1 MKRKITWV
9 EDSASVAKLSAGFS
23 LFFFTYPG
31 TIIALQ
37 MKKCRIA
44 RHNLT
49 NICSQTL
56 LSFCG
61 VFAGGGIV
69 SLLDYTLF
77 VHDFHRFLVLSYLQY
92 YPYGRHAATSVLQFQ
107 CIQPISRRKDS
118 GCLTY
123 ARQSLSY
130 MLADNSAVHLPAA
143 DKQNTRNHNQTST
156 NHIEYLS
163 AHAAGGRKHGT

>member
-69 SLLDYTLF
+69 SLLDYKLQSKLF
-77 VHDFHRFLVLSYLQY
+77 
-92 YPYGRHAATSVLQFQ
+92 
-107 CIQPISRRKDS
+107 CIRKKCRSTISIS
-118 GCLTY
+118 MT
-123 ARQSLSY
+123 
-130 MLADNSAVHLPAA
+130 
-143 DKQNTRNHNQTST
+143 
-156 NHIEYLS
+156 I
-163 AHAAGGRKHGT
+163 

>member
-69 SLLDYTLF
+69 SLLDYK
-77 VHDFHRFLVLSYLQY
+77 
-92 YPYGRHAATSVLQFQ
+92 YGSIF
-107 CIQPISRRKDS
+107 
-118 GCLTY
+118 
-123 ARQSLSY
+123 ARILG
-130 MLADNSAVHLPAA
+130 LER
-143 DKQNTRNHNQTST
+143 T
-156 NHIEYLS
+156 
-163 AHAAGGRKHGT
+163 GKHGKRNE

>member
-69 SLLDYTLF
+69 SLLDYSGITQRRGG
-77 VHDFHRFLVLSYLQY
+77 VE
-92 YPYGRHAATSVLQFQ
+92 
-107 CIQPISRRKDS
+107 CIGDIIILIFPQHKLR
-118 GCLTY
+118 
-123 ARQSLSY
+123 
-130 MLADNSAVHLPAA
+130 
-143 DKQNTRNHNQTST
+143 
-156 NHIEYLS
+156 
-163 AHAAGGRKHGT
+163 

>member
-69 SLLDYTLF
+69 SLLDYTETNEW
-77 VHDFHRFLVLSYLQY
+77 Q
-92 YPYGRHAATSVLQFQ
+92 
-107 CIQPISRRKDS
+107 ISRS
-118 GCLTY
+118 IY
-123 ARQSLSY
+123 
-130 MLADNSAVHLPAA
+130 
-143 DKQNTRNHNQTST
+143 HNR
-156 NHIEYLS
+156 LW
-163 AHAAGGRKHGT
+163 

>member
-69 SLLDYTLF
+69 SLLDYRQLT
-77 VHDFHRFLVLSYLQY
+77 
-92 YPYGRHAATSVLQFQ
+92 GRREMKKKSTSHT
-107 CIQPISRRKDS
+107 IES
-118 GCLTY
+118 
-123 ARQSLSY
+123 
-130 MLADNSAVHLPAA
+130 AD
-143 DKQNTRNHNQTST
+143 
-156 NHIEYLS
+156 
-163 AHAAGGRKHGT
+163 

>member
-69 SLLDYTLF
+69 SLLDYTAQACTDCNLF
-77 VHDFHRFLVLSYLQY
+77 HITL
-92 YPYGRHAATSVLQFQ
+92 TSL
-107 CIQPISRRKDS
+107 RRS
-118 GCLTY
+118 PRL
-123 ARQSLSY
+123 L
-130 MLADNSAVHLPAA
+130 
-143 DKQNTRNHNQTST
+143 
-156 NHIEYLS
+156 
-163 AHAAGGRKHGT
+163 

>member
-69 SLLDYTLF
+69 SLLDY
-77 VHDFHRFLVLSYLQY
+77 S
-92 YPYGRHAATSVLQFQ
+92 
-107 CIQPISRRKDS
+107 
-118 GCLTY
+118 
-123 ARQSLSY
+123 
-130 MLADNSAVHLPAA
+130 MLHTWKQESFPDLKAHILPACRR
-143 DKQNTRNHNQTST
+143 Q
-156 NHIEYLS
+156 
-163 AHAAGGRKHGT
+163 

>member
-69 SLLDYTLF
+69 SLLDY
-77 VHDFHRFLVLSYLQY
+77 SYEETWIKTGTIEKHLRLLEEN
-92 YPYGRHAATSVLQFQ
+92 GR
-107 CIQPISRRKDS
+107 IRKEDTDS
-118 GCLTY
+118 
-123 ARQSLSY
+123 
-130 MLADNSAVHLPAA
+130 
-143 DKQNTRNHNQTST
+143 K
-156 NHIEYLS
+156 
-163 AHAAGGRKHGT
+163 GRWIIL

>member
-69 SLLDYTLF
+69 SLLDYNQRYYQAILRWEVKQKSATIQQRSSEILHIYHPKWITG
-77 VHDFHRFLVLSYLQY
+77 VTSKIYCTKRISATAKEENALDSVKPLSFMI
-92 YPYGRHAATSVLQFQ
+92 RH
-107 CIQPISRRKDS
+107 IQQ
-118 GCLTY
+118 GHVCE
-123 ARQSLSY
+123 
-130 MLADNSAVHLPAA
+130 MVN
-143 DKQNTRNHNQTST
+143 
-156 NHIEYLS
+156 
-163 AHAAGGRKHGT
+163 

>member
-69 SLLDYTLF
+69 SLLDY
-77 VHDFHRFLVLSYLQY
+77 
-92 YPYGRHAATSVLQFQ
+92 
-107 CIQPISRRKDS
+107 I
-118 GCLTY
+118 
-123 ARQSLSY
+123 SLSP
-130 MLADNSAVHLPAA
+130 LL
-143 DKQNTRNHNQTST
+143 
-156 NHIEYLS
+156 I
-163 AHAAGGRKHGT
+163 RKYSFSEFL

>member
-69 SLLDYTLF
+69 SLLDYTQP
-77 VHDFHRFLVLSYLQY
+77 FLSEKNFF
-92 YPYGRHAATSVLQFQ
+92 S
-107 CIQPISRRKDS
+107 
-118 GCLTY
+118 
-123 ARQSLSY
+123 
-130 MLADNSAVHLPAA
+130 AD
-143 DKQNTRNHNQTST
+143 
-156 NHIEYLS
+156 II
-163 AHAAGGRKHGT
+163 